1 MNAET
6 SRFANSA
13 PRPGG
18 ENPGLN
24 SGTLQLQPKAGQQ
37 HAVDGIEGTPTRD
50 FDLQLAAVGS
60 RLRSTVGN
68 DAQATVPS
76 EVRHDVLECVEALE
90 QLHEALTCERLRNH
104 RLQQSAE
111 GTRTRLARALSD
123 LAASRAAEERA
134 QHSALH
140 DDLTSLPNRRFF
152 RERLDQALLGMP
164 QAEPALAVLYLDV
177 DGMKAVNDAHGHA
190 IGDQL
195 LIVVASRLLHTLRS
209 TDVVSRLGGD
219 EFALLLADMP
229 CPADVA
235 QWADRLCAAVS
246 APVQLGTLQLQVHV
260 SIGIAMCPQHG
271 NSATVLVHNA
281 DRAMYRAKRQRCGH
295 TFFDAAV
302 TARAPDR
309 LS

>member
-6 SRFANSA
+6 LRFATAATNSA
-13 PRPGG
+13 HGAHVDAISAATTSMPGATHV
-18 ENPGLN
+18 PGRDD
-24 SGTLQLQPKAGQQ
+24 GTASP
-37 HAVDGIEGTPTRD
+37 D
-50 FDLQLAAVGS
+50 FDLLLAAVGS

-68 DAQATVPS
+68 DAQTPVPS
-76 EVRHDVLECVEALE
+76 EVRNDVLECVEALE
-90 QLHEALTCERLRNH
+90 QLHASLTCERQRNQRH
-104 RLQQSAE
+104 QQSAE
-111 GTRTRLARALSD
+111 GARRRLAQAMSD
-123 LAASRAAEERA
+123 LAASKVGEARA
-134 QHSALH
+134 QHFALH

-164 QAEPALAVLYLDV
+164 QAAPALAVLYLDV
-177 DGMKAVNDAHGHA
+177 DGMKAVNDEHGHG

-209 TDVVSRLGGD
+209 ADVVSRLGGD

-246 APVQLGTLQLQVHV
+246 APFQLGPLQLQAHV

-271 NSATVLVHNA
+271 KNAIALVHNA
-281 DRAMYRAKRQRCGH
+281 DRAMYQAKRQRCGH
-295 TFFDAAV
+295 AFFDAAV
-302 TARAPDR
+302 TA
-309 LS
+309 